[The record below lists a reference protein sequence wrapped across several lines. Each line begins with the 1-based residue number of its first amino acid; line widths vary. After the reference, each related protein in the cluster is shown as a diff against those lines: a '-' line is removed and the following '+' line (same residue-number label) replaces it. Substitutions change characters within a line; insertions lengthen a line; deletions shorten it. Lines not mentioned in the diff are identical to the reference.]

1 LRAFFRFLASRFVRA
16 FLLAGV
22 LLAASSRA
30 FADPLHDYV
39 ARPDPLF
46 ACHEVSDSTAGP
58 NRVLRYTLTSQGW
71 HKTAWKHDLVV
82 VVPQAA
88 HTDTPV
94 FLHITGSGDGTRELP
109 FLSALALSAGVPA
122 AVITHVPNQPLFDG
136 RKEDD
141 LISFSFRRYLETG
154 DLSWPAIFPMVKSV
168 VRGMDCLAALH
179 RAKLGRGA
187 NGFILSGSSK
197 RGWTTWLSGVVD
209 KRVVAIAPKVF
220 DMLNMKAQTE
230 LAKRSYGGQSEKIK
244 DYTDKGLVAAIDH
257 PRMQELRRWV
267 DPYEYRTRLTLPKF
281 ILLGTNDPYWVVD
294 SLSQYWDALRGP
306 KSVFQSPNTGH
317 SLGSPAN
324 ENLISWVGLIAG
336 KKTVPELRWSLER
349 EIAPR
354 IVLHPSIPPR
364 GVTLWR
370 SCAPTRDFR
379 KAVWE
384 SAGVS
389 VPSRYRE
396 IAVPLRPAAEASK
409 YCAYL
414 AEAEFALETGRKLSL
429 STEAFVFPLE

>member
-1 LRAFFRFLASRFVRA
+1 
-16 FLLAGV
+16 
-22 LLAASSRA
+22 
-30 FADPLHDYV
+30 
-39 ARPDPLF
+39 
-46 ACHEVSDSTAGP
+46 
-58 NRVLRYTLTSQGW
+58 
-71 HKTAWKHDLVV
+71 
-82 VVPQAA
+82 
-88 HTDTPV
+88 
-94 FLHITGSGDGTRELP
+94 
-109 FLSALALSAGVPA
+109 
-122 AVITHVPNQPLFDG
+122 
-136 RKEDD
+136 
-141 LISFSFRRYLETG
+141 
-154 DLSWPAIFPMVKSV
+154 
-168 VRGMDCLAALH
+168 
-179 RAKLGRGA
+179 
-187 NGFILSGSSK
+187 
-197 RGWTTWLSGVVD
+197 
-209 KRVVAIAPKVF
+209 
-220 DMLNMKAQTE
+220 
-230 LAKRSYGGQSEKIK
+230 
-244 DYTDKGLVAAIDH
+244 
-257 PRMQELRRWV
+257 MQELRRWV